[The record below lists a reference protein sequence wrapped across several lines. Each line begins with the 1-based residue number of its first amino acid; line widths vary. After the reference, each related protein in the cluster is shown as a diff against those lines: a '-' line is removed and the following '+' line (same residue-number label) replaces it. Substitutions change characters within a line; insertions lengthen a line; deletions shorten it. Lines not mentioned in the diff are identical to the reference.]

1 MFSTRLAR
9 CLQACLFLFLWA
21 HCGDAVPPEPPP
33 ESPPAATTAALEETP
48 VRPRF
53 VPGRVIVKFL
63 PAGQKQ
69 AAVTTLSLQG
79 QTFQKAEALPEGA
92 ELWTLVTVEGQ
103 KGLSV
108 SEKEQA
114 TMAAVEAL
122 RQRSD
127 VEYAHVDLYLDYF
140 ATPVDEHYALQ
151 WHYPAIQLPL
161 AWQTVT
167 GNVRIAVLDSGRVEH
182 PDMSGRWGPGHDFGY
197 EEPGASDPDPTTDG
211 RYHHGLH
218 VAGILGAKW
227 DTLGV
232 AGICRDCPILPVKV
246 STTDN
251 HPILSNVAK
260 AIDWSVNH
268 GARVINMSFGT
279 LKPYEEPCSMYPL
292 IQAAITRAI
301 NSGVVVVTAAGNDNR
316 DPSVVTP
323 ASCEGV
329 INVAATQRNGQRAL
343 YSNGGPLVTLSAPGG
358 GPDIFGDGLGCHDPN
373 GLTPYN
379 GTGGAVSTWA
389 ISKPGSQLSGSDYCY
404 RYLSGT
410 SMAAPHVSGVA
421 ALILSQ
427 RPHWSVAQVKERL
440 LQSVNPIPGCPTNVC
455 GAGML
460 DASKAIITNMN
471 LATPSCGVDVNTATF
486 TCTNALA
493 TGGVAPIQH
502 TWTVLENATITSS
515 TATSAQGT
523 CTRGTEAR
531 LLLTAMD
538 AEHTGLSH
546 ERAFRCPPPLLDAAF
561 ANQHVPWGLPP
572 ESTYS
577 VSVTMTNTGAETWTA
592 AGGFK
597 LVAVA
602 PEGNTSFW
610 GVNRVELSAS
620 DSIAPGQSK
629 VFMFNI
635 NSPFALG
642 AQPFQWR
649 MMKEGHGLFG
659 APSPRTDIAVWAQAW
674 NATFVRQSVPTS
686 VPMGRPFEVSVTMR
700 NTGTETWTPA
710 SYARL
715 GSHNPENNTTWGVN
729 AILLPNGASVPR
741 GQEYTFTATVTAP
754 STPGV
759 YSFRWRMRS
768 LNTTTWEWFG
778 FGGFTDDLPITVTLP
793 PRDAAFVS
801 QSGPTMVMAGTPF
814 VYNVTMKNTGTQTW
828 RASDGI
834 SLSSGSSAWNFVRG
848 YLTPGEEIAP
858 GQQKTF
864 AVTVTPPA
872 TVSGPQVMRWRLW
885 HNATGPFGQQSP
897 DVTLQVLPQAKAA
910 FVRQTLPAFVTPGQ
924 SFPVTLTLKNSGDA
938 AWGGTP
944 GYQLAP
950 VPALPGHNWG
960 HASVSME
967 PGEVVAPGA
976 EKTFSFTAVAPMTQ
990 GPHAFQ
996 WRMRVQVSPGTFID
1010 FGDATSRVDLL
1021 VAGPCYCPP
1030 GEVCPDVV
1038 CNPDS

>member
-1 MFSTRLAR
+1 M
-9 CLQACLFLFLWA
+9 
-21 HCGDAVPPEPPP
+21 
-33 ESPPAATTAALEETP
+33 
-48 VRPRF
+48 
-53 VPGRVIVKFL
+53 KFL
-63 PAGQKQ
+63 AAGTER

-79 QTFQKAEALPEGA
+79 QTYQKAGTLPLGA
-92 ELWTLVTVEGQ
+92 EIWTLVMEAGQ
-103 KGLSV
+103 KSPSLPAR
-108 SEKEQA
+108 EQA

-122 RQRSD
+122 RQRPD

-140 ATPVDEHYALQ
+140 STPVDEYYGLQ

-167 GNVRIAVLDSGRVEH
+167 GNVSIAVLDTGRVEH
-182 PDMSGRWGPGHDFGY
+182 PDMAGRWGPGYDFGY
-197 EEPGASDPDPTTDG
+197 AEVGVSDPDPTTDG
-211 RYHHGLH
+211 AYHHGLL

-227 DTLGV
+227 DTVGI

-246 STTDN
+246 SSTTN
-251 HPILSNVAK
+251 RPLLSNVAQ
-260 AIDWSVNH
+260 AIDWSVNQ

-279 LKPYEEPCSMYPL
+279 LKPHEEPCSLYPL

-329 INVAATQRNGQRAL
+329 ITVAATQRNGQLAP
-343 YSNGGPLVTLSAPGG
+343 YSNRGDLVTLSAPGG
-358 GPDIFGDGLGCHDPN
+358 GPEFFGNGLGCHDPN

-389 ISKPGSQLSGSDYCY
+389 ISKPGTQLSGSDYCY

-410 SMAAPHVSGVA
+410 SLAAPHVSGVA

-427 RPHWSVAQVKERL
+427 RPQWSVAQVTQRL
-440 LQSVNPIPGCPTNVC
+440 LQSVSPIPGCPESQC
-455 GAGML
+455 GAGLL
-460 DASKAIITNMN
+460 DASKAII
-471 LATPSCGVDVNTATF
+471 LPLRVTPPVCNVDWNTATF
-486 TCTNALA
+486 SCTNAPA

-502 TWTVLENATITSS
+502 TWTALANATITSS

-531 LLLTAMD
+531 LRFMAED
-538 AEHTGLSH
+538 AELTGMGYDPL
-546 ERAFRCPPPLLDAAF
+546 FRCPPPFLDAAF
-561 ANQHVPWGLPP
+561 WNQLVHMSLAP
-572 ESTYS
+572 EGSYS

-597 LVAVA
+597 LAALA
-602 PEGNTSFW
+602 PESNTLFW
-610 GVNRVELSAS
+610 GLNRVELSPT
-620 DSIAPGQSK
+620 DSIAPGQRK
-629 VFMFNI
+629 VFTFNI
-635 NSPFALG
+635 NTPFELG
-642 AQPFQWR
+642 AYPFQWR

-659 APSPRTDIAVWAQAW
+659 APSLRTDITVAALSL
-674 NATFVRQSVPTS
+674 NATFVRQTVPASVT
-686 VPMGRPFEVSVTMR
+686 MGRPFEVSITMR

-710 SYARL
+710 GYIRL
-715 GSHNPENNTTWGVN
+715 GSQNPENNTTWGVST
-729 AILLPNGASVPR
+729 LSLPIGASVPR
-741 GQEYTFTATVTAP
+741 GQEFTFTARLTAP
-754 STPGV
+754 STPGP
-759 YSFRWRMRS
+759 YNFRWQMRS
-768 LNTTTWEWFG
+768 QNTTTWEWFG
-778 FGGFTDDLPITVTLP
+778 FGGFTENLTINVTLP
-793 PRDAAFVS
+793 PWDAAFVS
-801 QSGPTMVMAGTPF
+801 QSGPAMVMVGTPF

-834 SLSSGSSAWNFVRG
+834 TLYSGSSAWNFVRG
-848 YLTPGEEIAP
+848 YLAPGEEVAP

-864 AVTVTPPA
+864 AVAVTPTNMP
-872 TVSGPQVMRWRLW
+872 GPQVMRWRLW

-897 DVTLQVLPQAKAA
+897 DITLHVLPQAKVT
-910 FVRQTLPAFVTPGQ
+910 FVRQTVPAFVTPGQ
-924 SFPVTLTLKNSGDA
+924 GFPVTITLKNSGDA

-950 VPALPGHNWG
+950 RPGIQGHNWG
-960 HASVSME
+960 HAFISME
-967 PGEVVAPGA
+967 PGEQVAPGA

-1010 FGDATSRVDLL
+1010 FGDDTARVDLL

-1030 GEVCPDVV
+1030 GEVCPDVE

>member
-21 HCGDAVPPEPPP
+21 NCGDASPPEAAPEPPP
-33 ESPPAATTAALEETP
+33 ANTSRALEETP
-48 VRPRF
+48 ARPRF

-63 PAGQKQ
+63 PLGKER

-79 QTFQKAEALPEGA
+79 QTFQKADALPQGA
-92 ELWTLVTVEGQ
+92 ELWTLVTEAGQ
-103 KGLSV
+103 KSLSV
-108 SEKEQA
+108 LQQEQA
-114 TMAAVEAL
+114 TTAAVEAL
-122 RQRSD
+122 RQRPD

-140 ATPVDEHYALQ
+140 TAPVDEHYALQ

-167 GNVRIAVLDSGRVEH
+167 GNVSIAVLDSGRVEH
-182 PDMSGRWGPGHDFGY
+182 PDMSGRWGLGHDFGY
-197 EEPGASDPDPTTDG
+197 ETVGVSDPDPTTDG

-227 DTLGV
+227 DTTGV
-232 AGICRDCPILPVKV
+232 AGICRDCPILPVKI
-246 STTDN
+246 SSTDN
-251 HPILSNVAK
+251 RPILSNVSK
-260 AIDWSVNH
+260 AIEWSVNQ

-279 LKPYEEPCSMYPL
+279 LEPYAEPCSDFPL
-292 IQAAITRAI
+292 IQAAITHAI
-301 NSGVVVVTAAGNDNR
+301 TSGVVVVAAAGNDNR

-329 INVAATQRNGQRAL
+329 IAVAATQRNGQRAP
-343 YSNGGPLVTLSAPGG
+343 YSNHGALVALAAPGG
-358 GPDIFGDGLGCHDPN
+358 GPEAFGDGLGCHDPN

-389 ISKPGSQLSGSDYCY
+389 ISKTGTQLSGSDYCY

-410 SMAAPHVSGVA
+410 SMAAPHVAGVA

-427 RPHWSVAQVKERL
+427 RPQWSVAQVKERL
-440 LQSVNPIPGCPTNVC
+440 LQSASPVPGCTASQC
-455 GAGML
+455 GAGLL
-460 DASKAIITNMN
+460 DASKAIISP
-471 LATPSCGVDVNTATF
+471 LRVTPPTCNVDGTSATF
-486 TCTNALA
+486 SCTIAPA
-493 TGGVAPIQH
+493 TGGVAPVQH
-502 TWTVLENATITSS
+502 TWTALANATITSS
-515 TATSAQGT
+515 TGTSAQGT

-531 LLLTAMD
+531 LSFMAVD
-538 AEHTGLSH
+538 AENTGMGYEPHL
-546 ERAFRCPPPLLDAAF
+546 RCPPPLLDAAF
-561 ANQHVPWGLPP
+561 ANQQVPTALPP

-597 LVAVA
+597 LAAVA
-602 PEGNTSFW
+602 PEGNTLFW
-610 GVNRVELSAS
+610 GASRVELSAA

-635 NSPFALG
+635 NSPFELG
-642 AQPFQWR
+642 TRPFQWR

-659 APSPRTDIAVWAQAW
+659 APSPRTDIAVWAQTW
-674 NATFVRQSVPTS
+674 NATFVRQTVPES
-686 VPMGRPFEVSVTMR
+686 VPMGRPFEVSITMR

-715 GSHNPENNTTWGVN
+715 GSQNPENNTTWGAAALN
-729 AILLPNGASVPR
+729 LPIGASVPR
-741 GQEYTFTATVTAP
+741 GQEYTFTATLTAP
-754 STPGV
+754 GTPGL
-759 YSFRWRMRS
+759 YNFRWRMRS
-768 LNTTTWEWFG
+768 LNTTTFEWFG
-778 FGGFTDDLPITVTLP
+778 FGGFTENLPITVTLP
-793 PRDAAFVS
+793 PRDSAFVS
-801 QSGPTMVMAGTPF
+801 QSGPAMVMVGTSF

-834 SLSSGSSAWNFVRG
+834 TLYSGSSAWNFVRG
-848 YLTPGEEIAP
+848 SLAPGEEVAP

-864 AVTVTPPA
+864 AVTVTPANMP
-872 TVSGPQVMRWRLW
+872 GPQIMRWRMW

-897 DVTLQVLPQAKAA
+897 DATLQVLPQAKAT
-910 FVRQTLPAFVTPGQ
+910 FVRQTVPAFVTPGQ

-938 AWGGTP
+938 TWGGTP
-944 GYQLAP
+944 GYQLTP

-960 HASVSME
+960 HTSVSME
-967 PGEVVAPGA
+967 PGEQVAPGA

-1010 FGDATSRVDLL
+1010 FGDASTRVDLL